1 MTPPRL
7 ARASEL
13 TAVASEDA
21 VTASRDA
28 LRARLDAEM
37 KEFTAKGGVVAEV
50 PQGATGHMDVIRMT
64 RADTK
69 RHHRALMDY
78 FFVKNADKKRDTRG
92 RYAQ

>member
-1 MTPPRL
+1 MTPPRF

-13 TAVASEDA
+13 TAVAEEGA
-21 VTASRDA
+21 VTSSRDA

-37 KEFTAKGGVVAEV
+37 QEFKARGGVVDEV
-50 PQGATGHMDVIRMT
+50 PQGATGHMDVIHMT
-64 RADTK
+64 RDDTK
-69 RHHRALMDY
+69 KHHRALMDY